1 MHFFS
6 IAQIFYWHAPNESQ
20 PISTNRFRFWIF
32 FSPCIEFT
40 LCYVYHF
47 LNISRDFERFSG
59 IHFHCLNCCH
69 ASFQSIL
76 SHFWRFIRICF
87 FFFCF
92 FRVNLLPICRKK
104 MSICFYLCHIFC
116 FFFFSFYKRQTFW
129 YSLLFFLFGLLLPV
143 SEIIF
148 IRFLLFFH
156 QIYRTPTFFQFF
168 AKRAPFLFFWLLYYT
183 LIFKYFRY
191 SYSLHINLISISSSL
206 IFVSVLYWP
215 TKPRKRCKAFP
226 FCKIGCRHFQLNL
239 NLLLF
244 HRFLCF

>member
-1 MHFFS
+1 MHWVYAMLRLSLFKHFKGFWTLFRDS
-6 IAQIFYWHAPNESQ
+6 FPLFELLSCFISVDFIAFL
-20 PISTNRFRFWIF
+20 
-32 FSPCIEFT
+32 T
-40 LCYVYHF
+40 LHSNLY
-47 LNISRDFERFSG
+47 
-59 IHFHCLNCCH
+59 
-69 ASFQSIL
+69 
-76 SHFWRFIRICF
+76 F

-156 QIYRTPTFFQFF
+156 QIYRIPTFFQFF